1 MKTTQKLGHNSLC
14 ISKNFGDNLISTV
27 LKNTANIK
35 KHLEL
40 CIVFSFLFCL
50 VSQEV
55 LRQKMS
61 QSACRGGIEYSSI
74 NFYVDFLMS
83 EFFVLFL

>member
-1 MKTTQKLGHNSLC
+1 MKTTQKLCHNALC

-40 CIVFSFLFCL
+40 FIVFSFLFRL

-55 LRQKMS
+55 PRQKMS
-61 QSACRGGIEYSSI
+61 QSACRDGIEYI
-74 NFYVDFLMS
+74 TLNV
-83 EFFVLFL
+83 